1 MFKYL
6 SLLLASVS
14 LYGQA
19 DLFEKK
25 IRPVLMTKCVMCHSV
40 KSKAPM
46 GGLVLD
52 TKAGLAKVA
61 QTKLLTALR
70 YTDSKLQMPPTGK
83 LPDSVVAD
91 FEQWVAAGAYDPRTD
106 SPAAEQPKSSALGV
120 EQGRN
125 WWAFQPVREQKLPA
139 NSAQTRIDAFV
150 LAKLAENK
158 LKPSA
163 QADARTLVRRA
174 YIDLW
179 GYAPSYEESEAFVS
193 QPDYEA
199 LIEKLLASPHY
210 GERWGRYWLD
220 VARYAEDN
228 PTSEATNPPY
238 PTAWRYRDWV
248 IEAMN
253 KDVPYPQF
261 VKLQLAAD
269 AIPGTP
275 RSDYRALGYVGAAP
289 VYHKDAR
296 LSKEVI
302 ETLATDD
309 WDERVD
315 AVSRGLLGMTVAC
328 ARCHDHKFDPILTKD
343 YYAMA
348 GVFASTSPVLRPLR
362 DVDPKVE
369 QRFMYIQQ
377 RLIHLDY
384 LAKLLAG
391 EPGTKPEESA
401 KKVVLYKAE
410 IQKLKDEYAQFGEE
424 NKDLI
429 AQLSRIGEQRQRT
442 RGAELPGMDAPFTQ
456 AVYDAGIW
464 IDGSDPD
471 ITYMDYRPGTP
482 RDLPVFLRG
491 SVATPGEPAPRQFL
505 TVLAK
510 SEGPFRNGSGR
521 LELAERIFTDAA
533 PLAARV
539 IVNRVWGWH
548 FGKPLVPTA
557 SDFGTQGEKPSHPE
571 LLEDLTA
578 RFIANGWSMKWLHR
592 EIMMSAAYK
601 QSSKPRADGEAAD
614 PTNKWLWRMNSRR
627 MDIEAFRDSIL
638 RSSATL
644 NETMFGAPKDL
655 EDTANTKRTVYARVS
670 RGRLHTIFR
679 LYDFSDPSQHSPGRE
694 FTTTPLQ
701 QLFVMNSGFMQDQA
715 AALAKRVE
723 SEADAKMQVR
733 SLYRFALARDPSA
746 VETDRALSYL
756 NQASLPLL
764 AQALL
769 STNEFIF
776 WP

>member
-1 MFKYL
+1 MFRYL
-6 SLLLASVS
+6 SLFFASTT
-14 LYGQA
+14 LYAQA
-19 DLFEKK
+19 DFFEKK
-25 IRPVLMTKCVMCHSV
+25 IRPVLATKCYMCHSV
-40 KSKAPM
+40 KSKSPM

-52 TKAGLAKVA
+52 TKAGLAKA
-61 QTKLLTALR
+61 QPKLLTALR

-83 LPDSVVAD
+83 LADSIIAD
-91 FEQWVAAGAYDPRTD
+91 FERWVAAGAHDPRTD
-106 SPAAEQPKSSALGV
+106 DAGAAEPKSSALGI
-120 EQGRN
+120 EQGRS
-125 WWAFQPVREQKLPA
+125 WWAFQPVREQKVPSTKA
-139 NSAQTRIDAFV
+139 STRIDAFV

-163 QADARTLVRRA
+163 EADARTLVRRA
-174 YIDLW
+174 YLDLW
-179 GYAPSYEESEAFVS
+179 GYAPTFEETQAFLAK
-193 QPDYEA
+193 PDYAA
-199 LIEKLLASPHY
+199 LLDKLLASPHY
-210 GERWGRYWLD
+210 GERWARYWMD

-228 PTSEATNPPY
+228 PTSEATNQPY

-253 KDVPYPQF
+253 KDIPYPQF

-269 AIPGTP
+269 AMPGTP
-275 RSDYRALGYVGAAP
+275 RSDYRALAYVGAAP

-302 ETLATDD
+302 ETLASDD

-315 AVSRGLLGMTVAC
+315 AVSRGLLGLTVAC

-343 YYAMA
+343 YYALA
-348 GVFASTSPVLRPLR
+348 GVFASTSAVQRPLR
-362 DVDPKVE
+362 DVDPKIE

-410 IQKLKDEYAQFGEE
+410 IQKLKEEYAQFGEE

-429 AQLSRIGEQRQRT
+429 AQLDRIGAPRQRN
-442 RGAELPGMDAPFTQ
+442 RGAEMPGMDVPFTQ
-456 AVYDAGIW
+456 AVYDAGTW

-510 SEGPFRNGSGR
+510 GESTFRKGSGR
-521 LELAERIFTDAA
+521 LELAERIFSDGS

-548 FGKPLVPTA
+548 VGKPLVPTP
-557 SDFGTQGEKPSHPE
+557 SDFGTQGEKPTHPE
-571 LLEDLTA
+571 LLEDLSA

-592 EIMMSAAYK
+592 EIMLTAAYK
-601 QSSKPRADGEAAD
+601 QSSHPRADGEASD
-614 PTNKWLWRMNSRR
+614 PTNRWLWRMNSRR

-644 NETMFGAPKDL
+644 NETMFGTPKDL
-655 EDTANTKRTVYARVS
+655 EDAANTKRTVYARVS

-694 FTTTPLQ
+694 STTTPLQ
-701 QLFVMNSGFMQDQA
+701 QLFVMNSAFLQDQA

-723 SEADAKMQVR
+723 TETDAKAQVR
-733 SLYRFALARDPSA
+733 NLYRYSLARDPTA
-746 VETDRALSYL
+746 GEVDLALSYL